1 MNRRNVRYLVVGGHA
16 VAAHG
21 YPRATQDIDLV
32 VALDEKNA
40 LEAVEALLELG
51 YRPLIPIDAREF
63 ADAQKRL
70 AWQTE
75 KGAVVFQMTTGDPL
89 DMPVDLF
96 VSAPFDFEREFSSA
110 LIIEWAEGVTV
121 PVVARTTLME
131 MKRLAGRGK
140 DLIDLEQLEAKG

>member
-1 MNRRNVRYLVVGGHA
+1 M
-16 VAAHG
+16 
-21 YPRATQDIDLV
+21 

-110 LIIEWAEGVTV
+110 LIIEWTEGVTV
-121 PVVARTTLME
+121 PVVARATLVE